1 MSKPNDLCESGTIE
15 GTPGPPFGHP
25 LGRAFGQALGPIN
38 KLLMRALEIL
48 AVIAAAALVLDV
60 VFGVVTRALP
70 GGQAK
75 WTEELARFLLIWVSM
90 LGGALAFRRREHLG
104 IDFLVT
110 SMHSDVSR
118 GLQTLKHGIV
128 CVAAAA
134 VFLYGGIRI
143 VSDALIAQQTTPAL
157 GWKMGYVYAAV
168 PLAGAFIL
176 LFSLEEMF
184 SPSPSSTSTIQDSAV
199 SANATSG
206 SPAPNSSVSNSS
218 HEET

>member
-1 MSKPNDLCESGTIE
+1 MSNPGDLSQPESPQNG
-15 GTPGPPFGHP
+15 FAQS
-25 LGRAFGQALGPIN
+25 LGQTLKPIN
-38 KLLMRALEIL
+38 ALLIRALEIL

-60 VFGVVTRALP
+60 VWGVVTRAMP

-110 SMHSDVSR
+110 SMHSDVNQ
-118 GLQTLKHGIV
+118 GLQVLKQGIV
-128 CVAAAA
+128 CVTAAA
-134 VFLYGGIRI
+134 VFLYGGFRI

-168 PLAGAFIL
+168 PLAGVFIL
-176 LFSLEEMF
+176 LFSLEEML
-184 SPSPSSTSTIQDSAV
+184 SPTLVDSNLDDKAAAINETS
-199 SANATSG
+199 NPHATDLQR
-206 SPAPNSSVSNSS
+206 
-218 HEET
+218 EES

>member
-1 MSKPNDLCESGTIE
+1 MSEPADLGQSESPQRT
-15 GTPGPPFGHP
+15 FAHS
-25 LGRAFGQALGPIN
+25 FGQTLKPIN
-38 KLLMRALEIL
+38 ALLIRALEIL

-60 VFGVVTRALP
+60 VWGVVTRAMP

-110 SMHSDVSR
+110 SMHSDVNH
-118 GLQTLKHGIV
+118 GLQVLKQGIV
-128 CVAAAA
+128 CITAAA
-134 VFLYGGIRI
+134 VFLYGGFRI

-168 PLAGAFIL
+168 PLAGVFIL
-176 LFSLEEMF
+176 LFSLEEML
-184 SPSPSSTSTIQDSAV
+184 SPTSIDSKHEDQV
-199 SANATSG
+199 GTTNETSN
-206 SPAPNSSVSNSS
+206 PPR
-218 HEET
+218 EES